1 MKYMI
6 TQNAPIAEIIKET
19 EALQEYQMSPA
30 KLLDIKA
37 AILCKPE
44 KLPSALAISVLAAHK
59 LNSALEIPSVAAA

>member
-30 KLLDIKA
+30 KLLDINA
-37 AILCKPE
+37 AILCNPE
-44 KLPSALAISVLAAHK
+44 KLPRALAMSALDA
-59 LNSALEIPSVAAA
+59 